1 MINRAFSLASL
12 LLLGAS
18 ATLSGAA
25 WAADLPSAVS
35 ACSPGQEAQGTQ
47 YERRARGE
55 TPATIEGVVT
65 VSPREARC
73 LMKKLGTELTVVA
86 AVGDQRK
93 LPGAIPMPWAAGN
106 SPAALAKLAE
116 DLGKLTQGRRT
127 QPVLVYCHHT
137 HCALSQLAAANMVQ
151 AGYSKVYWLRAGMD
165 GWQKA
170 GYAFEGETE
179 TDPAERYAS
188 LLKDCAYTY
197 AGENVAA
204 GVASF
209 ASNEVEAELEV
220 NARRIRQARKLCL
233 EKIRPE
239 VEDHKGRKADLAQ
252 RIAGNDA
259 EVARS
264 LKAAWAEFDANPAK
278 YLKVVVDD
286 APLASLGG
294 MIERARAMKPLS
306 ASCGSFNY
314 QVPQL
319 NNGVIYALSQRT
331 DSYRACMD
339 RVESMVNGMPSL
351 DAGQFGVYV
360 ERAERTHPYTCSMKR
375 GRNCLPDEAWGRF
388 GRVASRDNL
397 KLIEQAAALEKQ
409 LAGEIVRE
417 RRRVNDFVDSV
428 NVLVAQGN
436 AAAEQRESQR
446 SYSGNGGYYAPPAPP
461 ATPYRRSSDASAS
474 GIR

>member
-1 MINRAFSLASL
+1 MINRAFSFASL
-12 LLLGAS
+12 LFLGAS
-18 ATLSGAA
+18 GILSGAA
-25 WAADLPSAVS
+25 CAADLPSAVS
-35 ACSPGQEAQGTQ
+35 ACTPGQEAQGTQ
-47 YERRARGE
+47 YERRTRGE

-73 LMKKLGTELTVVA
+73 LMKKLGTELTVIA

-93 LPGAIPMPWAAGN
+93 LPGAIPMPWAASS
-106 SPAALAKLAE
+106 SPAAQAKLAE
-116 DLGKLTQGRRT
+116 DLGTLTRGRRT

-137 HCALSQLAAANMVQ
+137 HCALSQLAALNMVR
-151 AGYSKVYWLRAGMD
+151 AGYGKVYWLRAGMD
-165 GWQKA
+165 GWQQA

-179 TDPAERYAS
+179 KDPAERYAS

-204 GVASF
+204 GVASLP
-209 ASNEVEAELEV
+209 SNEVEAELEV
-220 NARRIRQARKLCL
+220 NAKRIRQARKLCL

-278 YLKVVVDD
+278 YLTLVVED
-286 APLASLGG
+286 APLVSLSG
-294 MIERARAMKPLS
+294 MVERARTTRPLS
-306 ASCGSFNY
+306 ASCGTYNY
-314 QVPQL
+314 QIPQL
-319 NNGVIYALSQRT
+319 NNSVLDAMSQRT
-331 DSYRACMD
+331 DAYRACLD
-339 RVESMVNGMPSL
+339 RVEATADGTPGF

-375 GRNCLPDEAWGRF
+375 GRNCLPDEVWGRL
-388 GRVASRDNL
+388 GRVANRDNL
-397 KLIEQAAALEKQ
+397 KMIEQAAALEKQ
-409 LAGEIVRE
+409 LAGEVVRE
-417 RRRVNDFVDSV
+417 RKRVNDFVDSV

-436 AAAEQRESQR
+436 AAAEARASQR
-446 SYSGNGGYYAPPAPP
+446 SSSGNGGYYAPPAPP
-461 ATPYRRSSDASAS
+461 ATPYRRSSDASAA

>member
-1 MINRAFSLASL
+1 MINRAFSFASL
-12 LLLGAS
+12 LFLGAS
-18 ATLSGAA
+18 GALSGTA
-25 WAADLPSAVS
+25 WAADLASAVS
-35 ACSPGQEAQGTQ
+35 ACTPGKEAQGTQ
-47 YERRARGE
+47 YERRSRGE
-55 TPATIEGVVT
+55 TPATIDGVVT

-73 LMKKLGTELTVVA
+73 LMKKLGTELTVIA

-106 SPAALAKLAE
+106 TPAVHAKLAE

-165 GWQKA
+165 GWQQA

-179 TDPAERYAS
+179 KDPAERYAS
-188 LLKDCAYTY
+188 LLKECAYTY

-204 GVASF
+204 GVASLP
-209 ASNEVEAELEV
+209 SNEVEAELEV
-220 NARRIRQARKLCL
+220 NAKRIRQARKLCL

-259 EVARS
+259 EIARS
-264 LKAAWAEFDANPAK
+264 LKAAWAEFDANPAR
-278 YLKVVVDD
+278 YLTVVVDD
-286 APLASLGG
+286 TPFATLSG
-294 MIERARAMKPLS
+294 MLERARATRPLS

-314 QVPQL
+314 QIPQL
-319 NNGVIYALSQRT
+319 NNGVIDMLSQRT
-331 DSYRACMD
+331 DAYRACLD
-339 RVESMVNGMPSL
+339 RAESAANNGALL
-351 DAGQFGVYV
+351 DADRFSVYV
-360 ERAERTHPYTCSMKR
+360 DRAERTHPYTCSMKR
-375 GRNCLPDEAWGRF
+375 GRNCLPDEVWARL
-388 GRVASRDNL
+388 GRVANRDNL
-397 KLIEQAAALEKQ
+397 KAVEQARALEKS
-409 LAGEIVRE
+409 LSAEISRE
-417 RRRVNDFVDSV
+417 RKRVNDFVDSV

-436 AAAEQRESQR
+436 AAAEERENQR
-446 SYSGNGGYYAPPAPP
+446 SNSGYGGYYAPPAPP